1 MRLKTDETLLQR
13 RIYKIPQGDAMLAL
27 HAWLP
32 ASVKAAVFLFHGLQS
47 HASWSWEIG
56 EALAQRGVALFV
68 LDRRGSGTSTGP
80 HGAITDA
87 DTCLSDYITALD
99 VSQSAIGN
107 EVPFTLFGHCLGGSF
122 LAALLASHPVPEN
135 VSNIIMCTTWLAK
148 LTDTLTE
155 VERGAVAIDQDDIVR
170 DVGLRP
176 SDFTTDV
183 RYLDFIQTD
192 DRAVRAISGRS
203 RANLLAIER
212 KYADARHGLAT
223 IPSAFVS
230 GKSDPVIDLSR
241 AIDRY
246 WALFPKNSMVV
257 QFPESKHYLF
267 FTESKNN
274 LARWLSARAL
284 GEEV

>member
-1 MRLKTDETLLQR
+1 
-13 RIYKIPQGDAMLAL
+13 MLAL

-122 LAALLASHPVPEN
+122 LAHLIH
-135 VSNIIMCTTWLAK
+135 
-148 LTDTLTE
+148 
-155 VERGAVAIDQDDIVR
+155 GGGR
-170 DVGLRP
+170 D
-176 SDFTTDV
+176 
-183 RYLDFIQTD
+183 
-192 DRAVRAISGRS
+192 
-203 RANLLAIER
+203 
-212 KYADARHGLAT
+212 
-223 IPSAFVS
+223 
-230 GKSDPVIDLSR
+230 
-241 AIDRY
+241 
-246 WALFPKNSMVV
+246 WA
-257 QFPESKHYLF
+257 
-267 FTESKNN
+267 
-274 LARWLSARAL
+274 AGIA
-284 GEEV
+284 